1 MTEQITFFSYVNY
14 LDIAAIVISSIL
26 AVLYLYRK
34 IYFTKQGNLFLAL
47 AIVNIFMA
55 VGSICYRVIEN
66 DPSHG
71 AGLRYFL
78 NIVCTSLT
86 VTHLT
91 LYFFYVYNISKN
103 KDDSKKSP
111 WGKVIPIIATIV
123 ILILITNPF
132 TKWFANMDEPG
143 EMIPGPLY
151 FAIFVQAILTF
162 IIIIYMNI
170 TATRVISKNQ
180 SVVLWANIVL
190 VLALMFLKVHF
201 SVNTA
206 DSFINSL
213 IVVILFT
220 VLENPSYFLYE
231 NGVAYNE
238 NAFYQAAGR
247 FVKGNSKWVVFVGLE
262 EKDYVNRLL
271 PKEKITKIHRDFADK
286 AHSVFKKEMLFYLG
300 KSSFAVFTSDDA
312 DEVATKLINTY
323 IEASH
328 SEDESV
334 GLTPYAGYLSF
345 EDVNNADTLRK
356 AKDIFDSRKKSANT
370 MVRISRIT
378 SIELDRRRRE
388 IAVIRAIRKALEEDT
403 LQVFYQPIFF
413 AKSNQFEAAEALVRL
428 RDEDLGNIS
437 PKEFLPL
444 AEENGLIIPLGE
456 AVFRKVCEFIRTSD
470 VRRLGVSFIEINMSL
485 IQCLQYDMADR
496 IISILSEYEVE
507 PGLINLEISESAYKV
522 DKEMVVKNV
531 TKLRNYGV
539 SFSLDDFGAGFAN
552 AEYISTIPVMFV
564 NLAIELVTSAME
576 DRNSLIIL
584 KNYVSL
590 IKDLRYGC
598 IAKGVESTEM
608 VESMKDIGCDAFQG
622 YYYSR
627 AMNEEDFIR
636 YILKR
641 E

>member
-1 MTEQITFFSYVNY
+1 MADQINFFSYINY
-14 LDIAAIVISSIL
+14 LDIAAIVISSIM
-26 AVLYLYRK
+26 AILYLYRK
-34 IYFTKQGNLFLAL
+34 IYFTRQGNLFLAL

-55 VGSICYRVIEN
+55 VGSICYRVIEY
-66 DPSHG
+66 DPNYG

-111 WGKVIPIIATIV
+111 WGKVIPLIATIV
-123 ILILITNPF
+123 ILILVTNPL

-151 FAIFVQAILTF
+151 SAIFVQAVLTF

-180 SVVLWANIVL
+180 SVVLWANIILVL
-190 VLALMFLKVHF
+190 VLMFLKVNF

-220 VLENPSYFLYE
+220 VLENPSFFLYE

-247 FVKGNSKWVVFVGLE
+247 FVKGKIGWVVFVGLE

-271 PKEKITKIHRDFADK
+271 PKEKITKIHRDFASK
-286 AHSVFKKEMLFYLG
+286 AHNAFNKKMLFYLG
-300 KSSFAVFTSDDA
+300 KSSFAIFTNDDA
-312 DEVATKLINTY
+312 DEVAAKLINMY

-334 GLTPYAGYLSF
+334 ALTPYSGYLSF

-388 IAVIRAIRKALEEDT
+388 LAVIKAIRKALKEDT

-456 AVFRKVCEFIRTSD
+456 AVFRKVCEFIRTND
-470 VRRLGVSFIEINMSL
+470 VRRLGISFIEINMSL

-496 IISILSEYEVE
+496 IISILTEYDVE

-531 TKLRNYGV
+531 TKLRNYGI

-552 AEYISTIPVMFV
+552 AEYIATIPVMFV

-584 KNYVSL
+584 KNYVAL

-608 VESMKDIGCDAFQG
+608 VESMKNIGCDAFQG

-641 E
+641 D

>member
-1 MTEQITFFSYVNY
+1 M
-14 LDIAAIVISSIL
+14 
-26 AVLYLYRK
+26 
-34 IYFTKQGNLFLAL
+34 
-47 AIVNIFMA
+47 
-55 VGSICYRVIEN
+55 
-66 DPSHG
+66 
-71 AGLRYFL
+71 
-78 NIVCTSLT
+78 
-86 VTHLT
+86 
-91 LYFFYVYNISKN
+91 
-103 KDDSKKSP
+103 
-111 WGKVIPIIATIV
+111 
-123 ILILITNPF
+123 
-132 TKWFANMDEPG
+132 
-143 EMIPGPLY
+143 
-151 FAIFVQAILTF
+151 
-162 IIIIYMNI
+162 
-170 TATRVISKNQ
+170 
-180 SVVLWANIVL
+180 
-190 VLALMFLKVHF
+190 
-201 SVNTA
+201 
-206 DSFINSL
+206 
-213 IVVILFT
+213 
-220 VLENPSYFLYE
+220 
-231 NGVAYNE
+231 
-238 NAFYQAAGR
+238 
-247 FVKGNSKWVVFVGLE
+247 
-262 EKDYVNRLL
+262 
-271 PKEKITKIHRDFADK
+271 
-286 AHSVFKKEMLFYLG
+286 
-300 KSSFAVFTSDDA
+300 
-312 DEVATKLINTY
+312 
-323 IEASH
+323 
-328 SEDESV
+328 

-428 RDEDLGNIS
+428 RDEELGNIS

-496 IISILSEYEVE
+496 IISILSEYDVE
-507 PGLINLEISESAYKV
+507 PSLINLEISESAYKV

-552 AEYISTIPVMFV
+552 AEYIATIPVMFV